1 MAQFLVIGDATVDQ
15 MYFIENFPEIGS
27 EITAARAALEPGG
40 AGGTVALALAQLNNQ
55 VKIATR
61 VGKGTLAEYALKNLL
76 SVGVN
81 TSLVQVDEHL
91 QTSNVTLLITPD
103 SRRTMISSPGASRNL
118 AAAELAEKDVT
129 SCDALIISSYS
140 LISGS
145 QRDYALKALEI
156 AKENHLTIFIDMGSG
171 AVNALHENLI
181 PLATEVDYLLMN
193 EKELFA
199 LTQEENISDAVVWL
213 ASQGIKRV
221 LVKVGA
227 FGSIVI
233 TPEVTELVEAL
244 ELDDI
249 ADSTGAG
256 DYYTA
261 AFAHG
266 IMQGYDLKHS
276 ARLGNIAGALNSTVI
291 GAQCYELN
299 EEDLDHYTQTTLS
312 KVEH

>member
-1 MAQFLVIGDATVDQ
+1 MARFFVVGDTTVDQ
-15 MYFIENFPEIGS
+15 MYFIENLPEIGR
-27 EITAARAALEPGG
+27 EVIATRASLEPGG
-40 AGGTVALALAQLNNQ
+40 AGGTVAIALAHLDHE

-61 VGKGTLAEYALKNLL
+61 VGQTVFAEYSLQNLRAA
-76 SVGVN
+76 N
-81 TSLVQVDEHL
+81 IDTSLVQVDEHL

-103 SRRTMISSPGASRNL
+103 ARRTMVSSPGASRNL
-118 AAAELAEKDVT
+118 NVDQLEAEEVK
-129 SCDALIISSYS
+129 SCDAVVISAYS
-140 LISGS
+140 LIGGL
-145 QRDYALKALEI
+145 QQEYTAKVLEI

-171 AVNALHENLI
+171 VVNALHEDFISLI
-181 PLATEVDYLLMN
+181 TDVDYLLMN
-193 EKELFA
+193 EQELFA
-199 LTQEENISDAVVWL
+199 LTNEETISDAVVWL

-249 ADSTGAG
+249 VDSTGAG

-266 IMQGYDLKHS
+266 IMQGYDLKHA
-276 ARLGNIAGALNSTVI
+276 ARLGNVAGALNATMI
-291 GAQCYELN
+291 GAQSYKLSGKEL
-299 EEDLDHYTQTTLS
+299 ERYAKKAKS
-312 KVEH
+312 KA